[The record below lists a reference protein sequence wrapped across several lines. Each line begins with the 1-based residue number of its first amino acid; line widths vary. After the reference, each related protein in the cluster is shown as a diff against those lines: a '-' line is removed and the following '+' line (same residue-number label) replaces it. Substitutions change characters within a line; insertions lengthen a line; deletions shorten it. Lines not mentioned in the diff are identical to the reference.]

1 MPLHKKTPP
10 PLAPPTLTLHACKLT
25 NPDAE
30 ILENLAK
37 DLSDRTGRAPSRS
50 AALRALIHV
59 SEAFDG
65 AMLERLADAMAREFQ
80 TGVRWGKDST
90 KQTY

>member
-1 MPLHKKTPP
+1 MSSRRMTPP
-10 PLAPPTLTLHACKLT
+10 SVAPLTLTLHAFKLT
-25 NPDAE
+25 NQDAE

>member
-1 MPLHKKTPP
+1 MASTKKPP
-10 PLAPPTLTLHACKLT
+10 PPAPPTLTLHAFKLT

-37 DLSDRTGRAPSRS
+37 DLSDRTGRAASRS
-50 AALRALIHV
+50 AALRALIRV

-65 AMLERLADAMAREFQ
+65 PLLERLADAMAEEFQ
-80 TGVRWGKDST
+80 MGVRWGKDSMRPPR
-90 KQTY
+90 

>member
-1 MPLHKKTPP
+1 MTHRKPVPP
-10 PLAPPTLTLHACKLT
+10 AAPPTLTLHAFKLT
-25 NPDAE
+25 NQDTE

-37 DLSDRTGRAPSRS
+37 ALSDRTGRASSRS

-65 AMLERLADAMAREFQ
+65 AMLERLADEIAREFQ
-80 TGVRWGKDST
+80 TGVRWGKDSV
-90 KQTY
+90 KPPR